1 MIRRISFFYNL
12 GVTDSLSIFDKR
24 RIRLIN
30 AFALI
35 SIVLILIFSTTNFLF
50 GSKFQGALLI
60 SGLVYVS
67 IPPLYF
73 NYKTKYFFSRH
84 YFTIV
89 SLAFTT
95 YVSYNA
101 ILTGHARYN
110 EIFMVGYAAFIIIIF
125 EKRQKVLYFL
135 LSALITLSM
144 VATRKL
150 YFDLPFEADTFL
162 SFVNVISSFLCVY
175 FFTSVYKNDL
185 INSNNKL
192 IQTTGEL
199 EMHKKELMLQ
209 RDKINEN
216 KKLLRSAIDSLPV
229 FIALLDVH
237 GKYLI
242 ANAKYEETFD
252 LPIADIEGKHYQ
264 EVLPKNI
271 VNTHKKY
278 IDKGLSGKEVDFEE
292 TTHFPNGST
301 LEVFG
306 RYIPV
311 YNDSEKQIGLAVYV
325 VDISKLKATEEQLIT
340 LNESKNRLLSLISHD
355 IRSPLHSLNGLI
367 SLADNVKEDEL
378 KPLLKKVSDK
388 LALVNFNLD
397 NLLNWA
403 KAQMDGFSLKP
414 DAIQIEQLIKE
425 TINLY
430 EEKFKEKNI
439 LVSIKSL
446 SDTKPVWIDHESI
459 KLVLRNIIRNAIKF
473 SHDKSTIF
481 INSYESNGAIRVEI
495 QNQGECM
502 PHEKIKALN
511 KGALTLDST
520 VGTLGEQGTGLG
532 LSLSLEIM
540 KQNKGKLSINV
551 DEKERFT
558 RIILDFPIAHLQK
571 KMVDQD

>member
-1 MIRRISFFYNL
+1 MISVMLVF
-12 GVTDSLSIFDKR
+12 IFG
-24 RIRLIN
+24 
-30 AFALI
+30 
-35 SIVLILIFSTTNFLF
+35 TTNLLF
-50 GSKFQGALLI
+50 GTHTQTLMVF
-60 SGLVYVS
+60 SGLLVVS
-67 IPPLYF
+67 FPPLYL
-73 NYKTKYFFSRH
+73 NYNKKYFIARH
-84 YFTIV
+84 YFTLIGIAFSAIV
-89 SLAFTT
+89 SF
-95 YVSYNA
+95 NA
-101 ILTGHARYN
+101 ILAGHARYN
-110 EIFMVGYAAFIIIIF
+110 EIFLVGFSAFVIIVF
-125 EKRQKVLYFL
+125 EKGFKIIYFTL
-135 LSALITLSM
+135 CCFIALAMIT
-144 VATRKL
+144 TRRV
-150 YFDLPFEADTFL
+150 YFDLPLEADTFL

-192 IQTTGEL
+192 RKTTGEL
-199 EMHKKELMLQ
+199 EIHKKELILQ

-216 KKLLRSAIDSLPV
+216 KKLLRSAIDSLPL
-229 FIALLDVH
+229 FIALLDMH

-252 LPIADIEGKHYQ
+252 LPIADIEGKQYQ

-271 VNTHKKY
+271 INTHKKY

-311 YNDSEKQIGLAVYV
+311 YNDSKKQIGLAVYV

-414 DAIQIEQLIKE
+414 AAIQIEQLIKE

-446 SDTKPVWIDHESI
+446 SDTKPVWIDQESI

-473 SHDKSTIF
+473 SHDKSTIY
-481 INSYESNGAIRVEI
+481 ISSYESNGTIRVEI

-502 PHEKIKALN
+502 PHEKIQALN

-540 KQNKGKLSINV
+540 KQNKGKLGINV

-558 RIILDFPIAHLQK
+558 KIILDFPIAQIQK
-571 KMVDQD
+571 KMVGQD